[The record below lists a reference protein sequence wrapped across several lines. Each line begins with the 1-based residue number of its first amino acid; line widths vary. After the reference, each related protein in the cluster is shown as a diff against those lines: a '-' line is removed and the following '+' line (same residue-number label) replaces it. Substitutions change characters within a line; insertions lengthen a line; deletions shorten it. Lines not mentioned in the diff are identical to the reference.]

1 MINIEV
7 KVLKRGDSKL
17 SFDRALQRLKT
28 KLMTEGIM
36 DTVRAKRAFETPKE
50 KKERKLRNKLKQIK
64 NKKTFDKKKDL

>member
-17 SFDRALQRLKT
+17 SLDRALQRLKT
-28 KLMTEGIM
+28 KLITEGIM

>member
-17 SFDRALQRLKT
+17 SLDRALQRLKT

-50 KKERKLRNKLKQIK
+50 KKRKKIKKQIK
-64 NKKTFDKKKDL
+64 TN

>member
-17 SFDRALQRLKT
+17 SLDRALQRLKT